1 MSLAPEP
8 QARPTLGNQAL
19 SLLCQ
24 PPFAWASA
32 HCDPSP
38 PLPEESQLFEKD
50 LEATSQKA
58 TLVGLGTV
66 VKVDFFFSFLSFSKI
81 LSYNYT
87 AFVFFFFF
95 F

>member
-1 MSLAPEP
+1 MSLAPKP
-8 QARPTLGNQAL
+8 QSRPTLGNQAL

-24 PPFAWASA
+24 PPFTWVSA

-50 LEATSQKA
+50 LEGNKSKCNPGW
-58 TLVGLGTV
+58 VRDCGKGR
-66 VKVDFFFSFLSFSKI
+66 FFFSFLSFSKI

-87 AFVFFFFF
+87 AFVIFFF
-95 F
+95 